1 MGLFK
6 TFGVIGVTA
15 LSVSLTACQKQE
27 ANTSS
32 QNTNTVNDEVKTLT
46 LGFQKSAANF

>member
-32 QNTNTVNDEVKTLT
+32 QNKNTVNDEVKTLS
-46 LGFQKSAANF
+46 LGFQ